1 MSDLVLLSLRR
12 KLAQAESFGEDDRA
26 KALKR
31 RIREREKAAE
41 EVASLED
48 SNMDELRKLAA
59 EKEIEGRSSMSK
71 DELVDALTE
80 ES

>member
-12 KLAQAESFGEDDRA
+12 KLVQAESDGNDDYA
-26 KALKR
+26 KALKK
-31 RIREREKAAE
+31 RIREREKAAK

-59 EKEIEGRSSMSK
+59 EKDIEGRSSMSK
-71 DELVDALTE
+71 DELIAALAE
-80 ES
+80 ED